1 MWPQFIIMF
10 LAGVGVPVLAA
21 LNAALGKTLGSPAV
35 AACVLFVVALAVAA
49 GVALVTAPDA
59 FARIVTAPRYLF
71 LGGVLIAF
79 YLLSVTWIAPVIGL
93 GNAIFLVLLGQ
104 LVAAA
109 VIDHWGL
116 FTARE
121 TPITLARAGGIALMA
136 VGVFVT
142 QKAG

>member
-49 GVALVTAPDA
+49 GVALVTAPEA
-59 FARIVTAPRYLF
+59 FARIAAAPRYLF

-121 TPITLARAGGIALMA
+121 TPITWVRAGGIALMA

-142 QKAG
+142 QKA

>member
-1 MWPQFIIMF
+1 MGPQYVIMF
-10 LAGVGVPVLAA
+10 LAGVGVPILAA

-35 AACVLFVVALAVAA
+35 AAVVLFVVACAVSA
-49 GVALVTAPDA
+49 GVALVTAPEA
-59 FARIVTAPRYLF
+59 FARIASAPRYLL

-79 YLLSVTWIAPVIGL
+79 YLLSVTWIAPMIGL

-109 VIDHWGL
+109 AIDHWGL
-116 FTARE
+116 FTATQ
-121 TPITLARAGGIALMA
+121 TPITWMRAGGIALMA

-142 QKAG
+142 QKA